1 MIVMMR
7 KRFVAVI
14 AALAVF
20 GCCSGVN
27 VQAQTD
33 SCTQYFA
40 LQKAHPACLDGW
52 PPLDFAHLPPTAV
65 CCNPG
70 GIPFGDSCLAA
81 TSSCGPP
88 PNAAKETC
96 LSCNQTGNDPM
107 PRTPEVSAPINL
119 ATGNTFIIETD
130 ISVPGLGGGLSLT
143 RTWNSLL
150 PDAQNSYPFMFGLK
164 WRSNFEERLVL
175 NTPDFFLKYLRNDG
189 SVWSYGVASEGAQPR
204 YSSVAPANDTSGS
217 QVIRSLVDPTYTL
230 SSKSGV
236 KKVFNTNTGALL
248 SISDRN
254 GNVTTLSYDSAGRLA
269 TVTDPASRHLYFNYA
284 DGSTPLV
291 SSVTSDVGLTTSYAY
306 DALGRLTQMT
316 RPDSTTVSF
325 EYNAQS
331 LITAVKDSDGKILEA
346 HTYDAAGRGL
356 TGSRANGVDSV
367 TITYP
372 Q

>member
-1 MIVMMR
+1 MR
-7 KRFVAVI
+7 RKFVAVVL
-14 AALAVF
+14 ALVVF
-20 GCCSGVN
+20 GCCSSVN
-27 VQAQTD
+27 VQAQID
-33 SCTQYFA
+33 SCPQYDA
-40 LQKAHPACLDGW
+40 LLKSHPSCLDGW

-65 CCNPG
+65 CCNPNG
-70 GIPFGDSCLAA
+70 TPFGESCLAA
-81 TSSCGPP
+81 KSSCSPP
-88 PNAAKETC
+88 PSAAQEVC
-96 LSCNQTGNDPM
+96 VACNRGL
-107 PRTPEVSAPINL
+107 TPSASAPIDL
-119 ATGNTFIIETD
+119 ATGNTYIVQTD
-130 ISVPGLGGGLSLT
+130 MSVPGLGGGLSLT

-175 NTPDFFLKYLRNDG
+175 NSPDFFLKYLRNDG
-189 SVWSYGVASEGAQPR
+189 SVWSYGVAAEGAQPR

-236 KKVFNTNTGALL
+236 KKVFNMNTGALL
-248 SISDRN
+248 SIADRN

-284 DGSTPLV
+284 NGSTPLV

-306 DALGRLTQMT
+306 DAQGRLTQMT
-316 RPDSTTVSF
+316 RPDGTTVSF

-331 LITAVKDSDGKILEA
+331 LITAVKDSDGKVLEA

-356 TGSRANGVDSV
+356 TGTRANGVDSV
-367 TITYP
+367 TISYP